1 MSPDVPHSVS
11 VVVALGLDH
20 LLLQT
25 TTTQNGVGPE
35 QLFDYVPVLVRIG
48 WFLLGF
54 LAVVVVGRFV
64 VEPVVLS
71 IVRRRNRH
79 NPTLREAI
87 RRYTR
92 VVVFLVAVVVG
103 AGVAGY
109 VRFLTTSAVVVG
121 AVTLAIGVAAQGVIG
136 SIVSGVAL
144 VFDPE
149 FNVGDYIEWSGGQGV
164 VQTITLRVTR
174 IRTKNGELVTV
185 PNTIL
190 TSKPITRPFGRG
202 NYRVVERIEL
212 AYEDDVD
219 RTLDLLDEVTGDVEA
234 ILEAPSPRAF
244 VDELGPN
251 SVVVNVHYWI
261 EDPDRSDVV
270 GVRSTFA
277 RAVKRRLEQAGIT
290 ISPATKRD
298 LHGRIEIDER
308 R

>member
-1 MSPDVPHSVS
+1 ME
-11 VVVALGLDH
+11 AAAGLDR
-20 LLLQT
+20 LFIQ

-35 QLFDYVPVLVRIG
+35 QLFDYVPVLVRTG

-54 LAVVVVGRFV
+54 LAVVLVGRFV
-64 VEPVVLS
+64 VEPVVMSLF
-71 IVRRRNRH
+71 RRRNRH

-92 VVVFLVAVVVG
+92 VGVVLVGVVVG

-136 SIVSGVAL
+136 SIVSGIAL

-149 FNVGDYIEWSGGQGV
+149 FNVGDYIEWSNGEGI
-164 VQTITLRVTR
+164 VQSITLRVTR
-174 IRTKNGELVTV
+174 VRTQDGELVTI

-190 TSKPITRPFGRG
+190 TSEPITRPFGRG
-202 NYRVVERIEL
+202 NYRIVERVEL
-212 AYEDDVD
+212 AYEDDVE
-219 RTLDLLDEVTGDVEA
+219 RALDLLSEVATEVDDV
-234 ILEAPSPRAF
+234 LDAPTPSAF
-244 VDELGPN
+244 VDGLGPDTI
-251 SVVVNVHYWI
+251 VVHVHYWI

-270 GVRSTFA
+270 GIRSAYA
-277 RAVKRRLEQAGIT
+277 RAAKNRLDEAGIT

-298 LHGRIEIDER
+298 LHGRIEIDDR